1 MINAKQKMVASNVF
15 HRLGLAALIMV
26 AWIVGFELVTYL
38 IGLAFSHNLTSFLV
52 SLQGIPE
59 TLVTFLPVILV
70 AYFLVTPYS
79 DFKWAIQNGI
89 SRSTLWQGRLIALL
103 LSSTLVYLV
112 DELLTMAYR
121 PLGDWQE
128 ILINF
133 GGLLTMVF
141 TCQAIGNGFSL
152 LNRKWKVI
160 VGIGLPVVAVI
171 LLLMLL
177 SGLSNLSTGILP
189 TYQHDHFVGP
199 LAWAFNLTLSPAAPW
214 IVWAIYLAITVY
226 LTKLFNDH
234 LQLRRD

>member
-1 MINAKQKMVASNVF
+1 MINTKQKMVASNVF
-15 HRLGLAALIMV
+15 HRLGLAALITV
-26 AWIVGFELVTYL
+26 GWIVGFELVTYL
-38 IGLAFSHNLTSFLV
+38 LGLAFNHNLTSFLV

-59 TLVTFLPVILV
+59 TLVAFLPIVLA
-70 AYFLVTPYS
+70 AYFLMTPYV

-89 SRSTLWQGRLIALL
+89 SRSTPWQGRLIALL
-103 LSSTLVYLV
+103 LSSVLVYLV

-121 PLGDWQE
+121 PLGDWRE

-133 GGLLTMVF
+133 GGLLTTVL

-160 VGIGLPVVAVI
+160 VGIGLPVMAII
-171 LLLMLL
+171 LLMMML
-177 SGLSNLSTGILP
+177 SGLEHLSTGMLP
-189 TYQHDHFVGP
+189 TYQDDHFVGP
-199 LAWAFNLTLSPAAPW
+199 LAWVFNLTLSPVTPW
-214 IVWAIYLAITVY
+214 IIWAIYLVIVVY